1 MMKTLIAGLALSA
14 AALVAQAEVVEA
26 VVARV
31 GDRIVT
37 RSQYEARLAS
47 GYAEMEATV
56 PPAQLA
62 EQRETF
68 RKKLL
73 DEMLAEVLIKDR
85 ADRLGLTVTKPEID
99 DAIKRLMA
107 QYNLQSE
114 EAFNKSIEESGLTR
128 PEMEARLR
136 DTLLTQKVFGRE
148 LRSRTEIDDKELRKR
163 YELEKDAYR
172 LPERA
177 RIREIVVVIPEGADV
192 SARALLRARV
202 EEAATR
208 ARGGESFEA
217 LVKEFSDSPSKE
229 KGGSIGIVSKGE
241 LLAPLDQAVF
251 ATAAGSVAGP
261 VESPAGFHLLL
272 VEERLP
278 SEIPGFEAVKER
290 LRNSADQES
299 FNRDYLAYIEK
310 LRKEAYVQVFEANLP
325 RS

>member
-1 MMKTLIAGLALSA
+1 
-14 AALVAQAEVVEA
+14 Q
-26 VVARV
+26 
-31 GDRIVT
+31 
-37 RSQYEARLAS
+37 S

-56 PPAQLA
+56 PPAELA
-62 EQRETF
+62 ERKETF

-99 DAIKRLMA
+99 DAIKRLMS
-107 QYNLQSE
+107 QYNLQTE
-114 EAFNKSIEESGLTR
+114 EAFNRSIEQSGLTR
-128 PEMEARLR
+128 AEMESRLR

-163 YELEKDAYR
+163 YEREKDAYR

-177 RIREIVVVIPEGADV
+177 RVREIVIVLPERADLA
-192 SARALLRARV
+192 ARALLRARA
-202 EEAATR
+202 EDAATR
-208 ARGGESFEA
+208 ARSGEAFEA

-229 KGGSIGIVSKGE
+229 KGGDIGVVSKGE
-241 LLAPLDQAVF
+241 LLGPLDQAVF
-251 ATAAGSVAGP
+251 AAAAGSVAGP
-261 VESPAGFHLLL
+261 VETPAGFHLLL

-290 LRNSADQES
+290 LRNSADQET

-310 LRKEAYVQVFEANLP
+310 LRKEAYVQVFETNLP
-325 RS
+325 PS